1 MQLENTPEL
10 WKKHLPWPGP
20 ESHKYTR
27 GHVLVAAGP
36 AQKSGAAK
44 LAARAALRTGAGLCT
59 LLCPPDAL
67 TVYATWAMSVMVEA
81 VADDHGFAKALED
94 ERRNTLVIGPGH
106 GVGET
111 CRQRVL
117 TALRMNKRTVIDA
130 DAITSFKGATQPLF
144 EAIAQNTNAVLT
156 PHEGEF
162 ERLFTLT
169 DDRAQSASAAAKQS
183 HAVIVLKGATTVIT
197 APDGRIATNT
207 NAPAWLATAG
217 AGDVLSGMIGGLLA
231 QSMPPFEAAAAA
243 VWMHGEAA
251 SLHGPGLIAEEIEKN
266 LPKVLHRLYERR

>member
-10 WKKHLPWPGP
+10 WKKHVPWPGV

-36 AQKSGAAK
+36 VQKSGAAK

-59 LLCPPDAL
+59 LLCPPQAL
-67 TVYATWAMSVMVEA
+67 AVYAAWAMSVMVEP
-81 VADDHGFAKALED
+81 VADDHDFAKVLED

-111 CRQRVL
+111 CRQRTL
-117 TALRMNKRTVIDA
+117 TALKAGKRMVIDA
-130 DAITSFKGATQPLF
+130 DAITSFKSATKPLF
-144 EAIAQNTNAVLT
+144 DAIKDNKNTVMT

-169 DDRAQSASAAAKQS
+169 KDRTQSALEAAKQS
-183 HAVIVLKGATTVIT
+183 AAVTVLKGAQTVI
-197 APDGRIATNT
+197 ASPDGRVVVNR

-231 QSMPPFEAAAAA
+231 QGMPAFEAAAAA
-243 VWMHGEAA
+243 VWIHGEAA

-266 LPKVLHRLYERR
+266 LPKVLHRLYEQR